1 MLRRP
6 LVAHLSVVALI
17 VALAGGSSAFAQTG
31 TTSLGSARLPRAV
44 VANGQ
49 PLAAGTYTIRLSAD
63 SPPAVVGQ
71 TPSESK
77 WVEFVQGSQVKGKEM
92 ATVLGDDAKSVLK
105 GKRPAAGAAQVELLK
120 GEDYVRV
127 WINKGGTNYL
137 VHLAVAK

>member
-6 LVAHLSVVALI
+6 LVAHLLVVALI
-17 VALAGGSSAFAQTG
+17 AAFAGTAAFAQTG

-49 PLAAGTYTIRLSAD
+49 PLAAGTYTIRLTNE
-63 SPPAVVGQ
+63 SPSAVVGQ
-71 TPSESK
+71 TPAESR
-77 WVEFVQGSQVKGKEM
+77 WVEFVQGGQVKGKEV
-92 ATVLGDDAKSVLK
+92 ATVLTGEEAKSVVK

-120 GEDYVRV
+120 GEEYVRV
-127 WINKGGTNYL
+127 WVNRGGTNYL